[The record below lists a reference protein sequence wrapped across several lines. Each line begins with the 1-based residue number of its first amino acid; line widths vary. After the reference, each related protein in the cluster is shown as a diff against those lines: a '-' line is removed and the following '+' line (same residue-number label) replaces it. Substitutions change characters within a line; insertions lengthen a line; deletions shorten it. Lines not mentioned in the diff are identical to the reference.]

1 MLIKKILHKNYT
13 VNRKFYQL
21 KLPFDI
27 DYIISENDFVRL
39 LIQFVEDMDLTALY
53 STYSKIR

>member
-27 DYIISENDFVRL
+27 YYIISENDFVRL
-39 LIQFVEDMDLTALY
+39 LSQFVEDMDLTALY

>member
-27 DYIISENDFVRL
+27 D
-39 LIQFVEDMDLTALY
+39 DMDLTALY

>member
-39 LIQFVEDMDLTALY
+39 LSQFVEDMYLTALY